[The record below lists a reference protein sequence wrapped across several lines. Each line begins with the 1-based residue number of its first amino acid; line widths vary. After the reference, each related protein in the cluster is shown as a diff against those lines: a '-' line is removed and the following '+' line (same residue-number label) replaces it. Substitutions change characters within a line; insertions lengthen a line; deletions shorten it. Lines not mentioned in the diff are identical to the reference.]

1 MAEVYLA
8 LIQSEQQKHSRVRL
22 RSGQVSI
29 DRENVGCVGS
39 NASGPKAIDGTAS
52 YSETHDGRLLTQIT
66 TSGRSFPAP
75 TRSTAPFPMAEGGL

>member
-8 LIQSEQQKHSRVRL
+8 LIQSEQQNTVVSD
-22 RSGQVSI
+22 SGQVSN
-29 DRENVGCVGS
+29 DKESVGCAGLD
-39 NASGPKAIDGTAS
+39 ASGPKAIDGTAS